1 MSLDKYVLLVILF
14 SGLVTW
20 LSRITPFILLKKFTL
35 PKIVVNFLS
44 FVPISI
50 MTALWVE
57 SLLVQHLGS
66 LPSLNVENIL
76 ASVPTVISAVISKN
90 LMIIVIVGV
99 VSLGVVKGS
108 LKM

>member
-1 MSLDKYVLLVILF
+1 MLF

-99 VSLGVVKGS
+99 VSLGVIKFV
-108 LKM
+108 M

>member
-20 LSRITPFILLKKFTL
+20 LSRITPFVLLKKFTL

-99 VSLGVVKGS
+99 VSLGVIKFV
-108 LKM
+108 M

>member
-1 MSLDKYVLLVILF
+1 MSLDKYVLLVMLF

-99 VSLGVVKGS
+99 VSLGVIKFV
-108 LKM
+108 M

>member
-1 MSLDKYVLLVILF
+1 MSLDKYVLLVIIF

-20 LSRITPFILLKKFTL
+20 LSRILPFVLLKKFTL

-66 LPSLNVENIL
+66 LPSFNVENVI

-99 VSLGVVKGS
+99 ISLGVIKFV
-108 LKM
+108 M

>member
-99 VSLGVVKGS
+99 VSLGVIKFV
-108 LKM
+108 M

>member
-1 MSLDKYVLLVILF
+1 MYLDKYVLLVILF

-20 LSRITPFILLKKFTL
+20 LSRITPFVLLKKFTL

-99 VSLGVVKGS
+99 VSLGVIKFV
-108 LKM
+108 M

>member
-1 MSLDKYVLLVILF
+1 MSLDKYVLLVIIF

-20 LSRITPFILLKKFTL
+20 LSRILPFVLLKKFTL

-66 LPSLNVENIL
+66 LPSLNVENVI

-99 VSLGVVKGS
+99 ISLGVIKFV
-108 LKM
+108 M